1 MKKIILFLFI
11 FCNCFSQS
19 NKVCYNFDV
28 IIQYD
33 YINYSKNIKG
43 EITEL
48 LSSKDST
55 YYLKKINLN
64 NEYSST
70 LYDSKYNCLYKT
82 DSLKTDTKNTSNLNA
97 EIYTVIERENHNK
110 KEIEEIRHEFDS
122 IKNEYIVHKLVFKN
136 SKKKKIIKETYFFF
150 KPNNNLKSDHIPQV
164 NEIIRKYNLS
174 FLTNYKM
181 VKIIHLYDGK
191 KNSESDF
198 KIINNNIE
206 VINICLK
213 IIDFFPKIDNTT
225 TKAEIRYEEIRK
237 SRQ

>member
-1 MKKIILFLFI
+1 M
-11 FCNCFSQS
+11 
-19 NKVCYNFDV
+19 

-33 YINYSKNIKG
+33 YINYSKNVRG
-43 EITEL
+43 EIIEL

-64 NEYSST
+64 NELSTT
-70 LYDSKYNCLYKT
+70 LYDRRYNCLYKT
-82 DSLKTDTKNTSNLNA
+82 DSLRTDTKTTNILNA

-150 KPNNNLKSDHIPQV
+150 KPNNNLKSDHLPQV
-164 NEIIRKYNLS
+164 NEFITKYDLS
-174 FLTNYKM
+174 FLKNYKM
-181 VKIIHLYDGK
+181 VRIINLQDGK
-191 KNSESDF
+191 KQSESNF

-206 VINICLK
+206 VINICLN